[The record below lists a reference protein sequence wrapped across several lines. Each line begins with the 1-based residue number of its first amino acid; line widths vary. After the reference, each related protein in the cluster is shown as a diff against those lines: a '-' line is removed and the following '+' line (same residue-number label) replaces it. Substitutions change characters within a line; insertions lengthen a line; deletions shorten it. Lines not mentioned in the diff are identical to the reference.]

1 MKKNF
6 HTNSDRF
13 GQRPFSFDF
22 RFLWFLSV
30 HTLCPG
36 LICLTLS
43 KKMKFRK
50 KGFGNYSDRDIKKFT
65 SDLLKKTTIITATTT
80 KLKADKFEALAP
92 NSLRWSLWI
101 YFQTRSIF
109 SPCEWYTVSW
119 DVRTDNMFPAALFSW
134 SVCTVSVWQ
143 LTKDTSDDAVQ
154 DRWFRKK

>member
-1 MKKNF
+1 MLDDFISATLDSRSYWAIENAYMKKNF

-65 SDLLKKTTIITATTT
+65 SDLLKKN
-80 KLKADKFEALAP
+80 
-92 NSLRWSLWI
+92 NSNNNNNNKIKSR
-101 YFQTRSIF
+101 
-109 SPCEWYTVSW
+109 
-119 DVRTDNMFPAALFSW
+119 
-134 SVCTVSVWQ
+134 
-143 LTKDTSDDAVQ
+143 
-154 DRWFRKK
+154 